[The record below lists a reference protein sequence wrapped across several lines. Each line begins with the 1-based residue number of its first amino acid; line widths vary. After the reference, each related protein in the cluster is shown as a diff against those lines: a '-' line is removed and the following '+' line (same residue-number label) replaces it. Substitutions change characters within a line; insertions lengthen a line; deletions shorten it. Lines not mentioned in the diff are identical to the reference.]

1 MKILSSSSSHYSP
14 LGANAYGP
22 KCMNQLLFERSTG
35 LLSPQRF
42 ARIQTTQRIYAIQSC
57 STLRFN
63 RGEKEVTIPE
73 HDASQSST
81 GSQPVASKLWAHQ
94 AGVSALAVDIENRIL
109 LSGGL
114 DSSIRLWDLDDCPTD
129 AKLAL
134 KPIAAISRQV
144 FQRPI
149 KDTVT
154 NYPPRAASAH
164 KFGVTHLSFYPFDSA
179 AFLSSSYDH
188 HLKLYATET
197 RTVSADFDL
206 KSIIYTHALSPIA
219 QHVLVA
225 CATQH
230 PAVRLVDLRSGANT
244 HSLTGHHGALLSL
257 AWSPTLDYIL
267 ASGGVD
273 GTVRLWDIRK
283 SSGQLGVLD
292 MEDSTG
298 IAGTDGLGKSS
309 RSRDTGKAHHG
320 AVNGLT
326 WTDNG
331 YYLVS
336 AGHDERA
343 RVWNATTGANTLAS
357 FGPTLKN
364 GHLSSLP
371 LIISPTAS
379 TPPGQE
385 LLFYPSEREL
395 LVFELHQ
402 GRLIRRLKVPGPNIA
417 SVRSRTGERNTKNR
431 ITGLVFRGQADG
443 IYSAH
448 TDGQIRAWLPKTA
461 EDDRLEIEE
470 EDSLKR
476 HAQDDEDEDG
486 RKKRQVLND
495 VFTDLTRQKISF
507 G

>member
-1 MKILSSSSSHYSP
+1 M
-14 LGANAYGP
+14 
-22 KCMNQLLFERSTG
+22 
-35 LLSPQRF
+35 
-42 ARIQTTQRIYAIQSC
+42 
-57 STLRFN
+57 
-63 RGEKEVTIPE
+63 
-73 HDASQSST
+73 
-81 GSQPVASKLWAHQ
+81 
-94 AGVSALAVDIENRIL
+94 
-109 LSGGL
+109 
-114 DSSIRLWDLDDCPTD
+114 
-129 AKLAL
+129 
-134 KPIAAISRQV
+134 
-144 FQRPI
+144 
-149 KDTVT
+149 
-154 NYPPRAASAH
+154 
-164 KFGVTHLSFYPFDSA
+164 
-179 AFLSSSYDH
+179 
-188 HLKLYATET
+188 
-197 RTVSADFDL
+197 

-244 HSLTGHHGALLSL
+244 HSLAGHHGALLSL

-298 IAGTDGLGKSS
+298 IAGTDGMGKSS
-309 RSRDTGKAHHG
+309 QSRDTGKAHHG

-326 WTDNG
+326 WTDDG
-331 YYLVS
+331 YHLVS
-336 AGHDERA
+336 AGHDERV
-343 RVWNATTGANTLAS
+343 RVWDAATGANTLAS

-364 GHLSSLP
+364 GHLSNLP
-371 LIISPTAS
+371 LVISPTAL
-379 TPPGQE
+379 TPAGQE

-402 GRLIRRLKVPGPNIA
+402 GRLVKRLKVPGPNIA

-486 RKKRQVLND
+486 RRKRQVLND